1 MITKLSVYKSRV
13 DVPTCSISLTEIRN
27 NRGPKMDLCDTPQ
40 EMFPKPESLFS
51 IFKRKVLSE
60 RYDLNH
66 FIVLFENLITLT
78 FCNKTSWS
86 IVSNVFCRSINI
98 IPVNK
103 PSLNSFKTLSVKKD
117 NYTLHKK
124 WSFPL
129 RISSVNVTKSAV
141 SRGFGHIFWRNL

>member
-40 EMFPKPESLFS
+40 EMFPKPESFFS

-78 FCNKTSWS
+78 FCNKT
-86 IVSNVFCRSINI
+86 
-98 IPVNK
+98 P
-103 PSLNSFKTLSVKKD
+103 
-117 NYTLHKK
+117 
-124 WSFPL
+124 
-129 RISSVNVTKSAV
+129 
-141 SRGFGHIFWRNL
+141 